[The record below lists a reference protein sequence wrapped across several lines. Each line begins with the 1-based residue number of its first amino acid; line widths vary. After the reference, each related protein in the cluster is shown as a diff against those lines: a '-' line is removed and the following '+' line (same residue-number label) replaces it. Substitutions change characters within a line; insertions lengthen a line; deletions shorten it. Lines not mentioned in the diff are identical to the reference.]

1 VPLGGA
7 WGGWYVKPRLD
18 LHLVHVRSSGYRES
32 GAGPFNLDVERGSGT
47 TFAAV
52 PAVEVGGRIPLGREA
67 VLRPFAS
74 AGVSLQRQP
83 RLGDHGDASAGRQGP
98 GFRVG
103 TPIPDVLGKFTLGAE
118 VLTSSRW
125 DVRVQYGAEVGDRY
139 ASHTGMARL
148 GYRF

>member
-1 VPLGGA
+1 
-7 WGGWYVKPRLD
+7 
-18 LHLVHVRSSGYRES
+18 
-32 GAGPFNLDVERGSGT
+32 
-47 TFAAV
+47 V

-74 AGVSLQRQP
+74 AGVSF
-83 RLGDHGDASAGRQGP
+83 SANRDWATAARFSGQAGP

-103 TPIPDVLGKFTLGAE
+103 TPIPDVLGRFTLGAE

-125 DVRVQYGAEVGDRY
+125 DVRVQYGAEVGRHY

-148 GYRF
+148 AYRF